1 MGFWMSTL
9 STSIG
14 AFIGVLGAYFIA
26 KWQMGKAHK
35 MNNMPF
41 YIQFNE
47 AQININ
53 RFNERVDKILKYTQ
67 TAERKYA
74 WIHLSH
80 VDFIELEKEIT
91 NTIQT
96 LNPEFEEVDYE
107 NFHVDL
113 GKIAKNAPLGYYTDI
128 NWLIFT
134 MVLIHDLLLKECKY
148 ILKHSPKPLDYR
160 NIHHMNQMSYLKI
173 IKSHR
178 KKYKMLQKK
187 MNIRK

>member
-14 AFIGVLGAYFIA
+14 AFIGVLGAYIIA

-53 RFNERVDKILKYTQ
+53 RFNEKVDKILNYTQ

-74 WIHLSH
+74 RIHLSH
-80 VDFIELEKEIT
+80 VEFNELKEEIT
-91 NTIQT
+91 NTIKT
-96 LNPEFEEVDYE
+96 LNPEFESVDFK

-128 NWLIFT
+128 SWLILS
-134 MVLIHDLLLKECKY
+134 MVLIHDLLLKECKN
-148 ILKHSPKPLDYR
+148 ILMYPPEPLDYR
-160 NIHHMNQMSYLKI
+160 NFHYMNQTSYLKI

-178 KKYKMLQKK
+178 KKYKMLKKK